1 MKSGFRHTINWNK
14 YQLKV
19 SKERPNQ
26 YLDYLIDP
34 SFQGLKRLLVLSF
47 ENNLENV
54 CFFLFK
60 SFLFYLISIQFFITL
75 KLKKRKEKTIHKA
88 EISKKKKTKTK
99 TTTKK
104 KT

>member
-75 KLKKRKEKTIHKA
+75 KLKKKEKRKNVT
-88 EISKKKKTKTK
+88 
-99 TTTKK
+99 
-104 KT
+104 